1 MEIQEIENST
11 KSLIDSLKSACGA
24 LGLGNS
30 GDEYRIIVQ
39 MFLYKYFNDKFGYEA
54 KKLSNKYGKRL
65 ANAEKWDAEYD
76 KFSEDEVE
84 DLFSYLPEATPLLY
98 PRHTLGHLF
107 NAQQQGGFADLLDAT
122 LVEISNLNAD
132 VFSMI
137 TDDQSRVEVF
147 QRFTDVVRD
156 RGKRDEFAISLVQE
170 LSNPK
175 NNFEPIFSLKYD
187 FFSTMFEYLI
197 SDYNK
202 DGGGKYAEY
211 YTPKAVATIMAR
223 MLVKDDE
230 KLRGVSCYDPASGTG
245 TLLMALAHQIGEKRC
260 SIYSQDIS
268 QKSTDMLRLNL
279 ILNNLVGSIPN
290 VVQGNTLMNP
300 AHKDSDGTLKKFNFI
315 VSNPPFNLDFP
326 GFRDTIAADKKRF
339 WAGVPNIP
347 KTIDPKKPK
356 MKIYLCFIQHML
368 NSLKDDGRGAIVVP
382 TGFITSSQTIEQ
394 NILSKVVDEH
404 VIYGCV
410 SMPSNVFATTG
421 TNVSIIFFDKR
432 RKHDKVV
439 LIDASKLGEDYKDGN
454 NQRHR
459 LRDFE
464 VDQIVNTFREQKA
477 IDDFSVV
484 VDFDEIK
491 AKKYSLSAGQYFD
504 VKIEHIDITA
514 KEFKARVEDYKTKL
528 SEQFK
533 MANKLDKEILSN
545 LDDLEFGK

>member
-1 MEIQEIENST
+1 MNIDQIETST
-11 KSLIDSLKSACGA
+11 KKLIDSLKGACGSR
-24 LGLGNS
+24 GLGNS

-54 KKLSNKYGKRL
+54 KKTKAFGKRL
-65 ANAEKWDAEYD
+65 SEAKKWDAEYD
-76 KFSEDEVE
+76 TFTDDEVQ
-84 DLFSYLPEATPLLY
+84 DLFDFLPEATPRLL
-98 PRHTLGHLF
+98 PRHTLGHLY
-107 NAQQQGGFADLLDAT
+107 NAQQQAGFADLLDGT
-122 LVEISNLNAD
+122 LLEISKLNED
-132 VFSMI
+132 VFSMV
-137 TDDQSRVEVF
+137 TDDQSKIEVF
-147 QRFTDVVRD
+147 YAFTDVIRNKGERD
-156 RGKRDEFAISLVQE
+156 KFALSLVQE
-170 LSNPK
+170 LANPQ
-175 NNFEPIFSLKYD
+175 NNFEPIFNLKYD

-223 MLVKDDE
+223 MLVGDDE
-230 KLRGVSCYDPASGTG
+230 ELRGVSCYDQTAGTG
-245 TLLMALAHQIGEKRC
+245 TLLMALAHRIGEKRC
-260 SIYSQDIS
+260 TIYSQDIS
-268 QKSTDMLRLNL
+268 QKSSDMLRLNL

-290 VVQGNTLMNP
+290 IVQGNTLTHP
-300 AHKDSDGTLKKFNFI
+300 AHKEKDGALKKFDFI

-326 GFRDTIAADKKRF
+326 EERATIAAMTTRF
-339 WAGVPNIP
+339 WAGVPNVP
-347 KTIDPKKPK
+347 KEINPDKPK

-368 NSLKDDGRGAIVVP
+368 NSLKENGRGAIVVP

-394 NILSKVVDEH
+394 KILSRVVDEH
-404 VIYGCV
+404 IIYGCV

-421 TNVSIIFFDKR
+421 TNVSILFFDKR

-464 VDQIVNTFREQKA
+464 VDQIVNTFRQQKSV
-477 IDDFSVV
+477 DDFSVV

-504 VKIEHIDITA
+504 VKIEHVDITS
-514 KEFKARVEDYKTKL
+514 KEFKGRVDDYKTRL

-533 MANKLDKEILSN
+533 TANILDKEILGN
-545 LDDLEFGK
+545 LDDLEFEK